1 MKTWY
6 HSWRAAIR
14 IARRDAW
21 RFKGRSFLVLAML
34 ALPIIGVSAADLT
47 LRSAELST
55 AQSLDRDLG
64 GADARISDPELGGVA
79 LMQNTKGD
87 NYVPVGNYDDKP
99 WPEGKTDVRAA
110 LPPNTESLPDTEGRA
125 KLKTTHGLLNTGVR
139 ELTAADPVAEG
150 IMRLDRGRFP
160 RKADEVAAT
169 TAFLESSGLHVG
181 SELTAR
187 GLDTTYRIVGA
198 YELPNGLDEAQVNAL
213 PGALLAPLDKALAA
227 AELPGTGTTTTYLVS
242 VPGDA
247 GFTWNMVLETNKKG
261 VRVASRAVLLDPPA
275 DSDVPLYQQEG
286 MSDSGV
292 GGDNATELA
301 ILGTVIGL
309 AMLEICLLAGPAF
322 AVGARRSRR
331 QLGLVGANGGD
342 RHHIRAIVL
351 SGGLVIGA
359 VAAVV
364 GTALGIG
371 LTIALQPVLEGVLG
385 KRFGSLDLRPL
396 ELAGIALIAV
406 ITGLLAAIVPAVT
419 ASRQTVVASL
429 TGRRGI
435 RRSNRVLPVLGLTAV
450 LLGAGIAL
458 YGSTVSDQP
467 AFVGGGSALAELGVV
482 ALTPALVGLFG
493 RIGRW
498 LPLSPRLALRDA
510 VRNRGRTAPAVA
522 AVLAAVAGTVAVA
535 TYTSS
540 SQAQEKAEYQAS
552 LPYGAVAIM
561 SPESAADVPL
571 MREDVQRLLPT
582 DVRADVDR
590 VIVGKQSCSSYGDG
604 DGCGRY
610 EIVLPRAH
618 ECPLWATDDP
628 EVDPADKFSKAERR
642 KLASDWRCAEP
653 SGGPGNAAGE
663 ILVADAKLLKVL
675 EIKDPAAAE
684 ALANGQ
690 AVSFSKRNFNP
701 EGGDG
706 KAGQAGGGQAGGGQD
721 AEAPAKGGARGGPIP
736 LTAAP
741 PKDGVNGTIDIRLIS
756 AAQTAAADEA
766 QLAGEEPPG
775 TIISIPA
782 HQASGSP
789 NTYGVAMIVP
799 PDAARKAGLTA
810 VPLGAFFSTEHPPS
824 DAQEQKLNSEL
835 AKTGS
840 EPWLT
845 VERGFDSENSTTL
858 LALAVFAG
866 LVTIGAAGIA
876 TGLAQ
881 ADAEADLKTLAAV
894 GAPPRVRRAL
904 SGFQCGVVAAM
915 GVLLGSASGIL
926 PAIGLRFTERRAEDA
941 MFAKMLDEGW
951 SGGNQPTAPFV
962 PVVIPWETLGLL
974 LIVVPLGAALL
985 AALVTRSRGALAR
998 RAAI

>member
-1 MKTWY
+1 MRNWY

-34 ALPIIGVSAADLT
+34 ALPILGVSAADLT

-64 GADARISDPELGGVA
+64 GADARVNDPGLGGVA
-79 LMQNTKGD
+79 VLQNPAGET
-87 NYVPVGNYDDKP
+87 YAPVGNYDDKP
-99 WPEGKTDVRAA
+99 WPDGETDVRAA
-110 LPPNTESLPDTEGRA
+110 VPANADWLVDTEGRA
-125 KLKTTHGLLNTGVR
+125 KLRTTHGLLNTQIR
-139 ELTAADPVAEG
+139 ELKAADPIAEG

-198 YELPNGLDEAQVNAL
+198 YELPNALGDAQVNAL

-227 AELPGTGTTTTYLVS
+227 AELPGTEMSSTYLVS

-247 GFTWNMVLETNKKG
+247 GFTWNMVKETNKKG
-261 VRVASRAVLLDPPA
+261 VTVVSRAVMLDPPA
-275 DSDVPLYQQEG
+275 ESEVPFYQQEG
-286 MSDSGV
+286 GPGTGG
-292 GGDNATELA
+292 GGDNATQLA
-301 ILGTVIGL
+301 ILSTIVGL

-342 RHHIRAIVL
+342 RRHIRAIVL

-364 GTALGIG
+364 GTMLGVG
-371 LTIALQPVLEGVLG
+371 LTFALQPVLEDLLG
-385 KRFGSLDLRPL
+385 KRFGDFDLRPL
-396 ELAGIALIAV
+396 ELIGIALIAV
-406 ITGLLAAIVPAVT
+406 VTGLLAAIVPAVT
-419 ASRQTVVASL
+419 ASRQSVVASL

-435 RRSNRVLPVLGLTAV
+435 RRSSRVLPVLGLIAV
-450 LLGAGIAL
+450 VLGAGTAL
-458 YGSTVSDQP
+458 YGSTVSDQV
-467 AFVGGGSALAELGVV
+467 AIVGGGSALAELGVV

-540 SQAQEKAEYQAS
+540 SEAQDKAEYEAS
-552 LPYGAVAIM
+552 LPFGAVAIL
-561 SPESAADVPL
+561 SPESAADVPS
-571 MREDVQRLLPT
+571 MREDVQQLLPT
-582 DVRADVDR
+582 DLRADVDR
-590 VIVGKQSCSSYGDG
+590 VVVGKRSCSSYGDG

-610 EIVLPRAH
+610 EIVVPKTH
-618 ECPLWATDDP
+618 ECPLWSYDATGEDL
-628 EVDPADKFSKAERR
+628 ADKFSKAERR
-642 KLASDWRCAEP
+642 KLAKDWRCAEE
-653 SGGPGNAAGE
+653 GNGIGSAGGE
-663 ILVADAKLLKVL
+663 IVIGDEKLLKVL
-675 EIKDPAAAE
+675 KVKDPAASE

-690 AVSFSKRNFNP
+690 AVSFSKRNVNP
-701 EGGDG
+701 
-706 KAGQAGGGQAGGGQD
+706 AGTADKGSENG
-721 AEAPAKGGARGGPIP
+721 KGGARGGALP
-736 LTAAP
+736 LKSVA
-741 PKDGVNGTIDIRLIS
+741 PKDGANGTIDIRLIS
-756 AAQTAAADEA
+756 AAQMEAADA
-766 QLAGEEPPG
+766 ASMKGEEPPG
-775 TIISIPA
+775 TVTSIPA
-782 HQASGSP
+782 HQVAGSP
-789 NTYGVAMIVP
+789 KSYGLTMIVP
-799 PDAARKAGLTA
+799 PDAARKAGLRA
-810 VPLGAFFSTEHPPS
+810 VPLGAFFSTERPPS

-835 AKTGS
+835 AKTGV

-845 VERGFDSENSTTL
+845 VEKGFTSENSTTL

-866 LVTIGAAGIA
+866 LITIGAAGIA

-894 GAPPRVRRAL
+894 GAPPRVRKAL

-926 PAIGLRFTERRAEDA
+926 PAIGLRFTERRADDQLYAEL
-941 MFAKMLDEGW
+941 LDQGW
-951 SGGNQPTAPFV
+951 SGGSGPSAPFV
-962 PVVIPWETLGLL
+962 PVVIPWETLGMLL
-974 LIVVPLGAALL
+974 VVVPLGAAVL